1 MGTMEQQIPIL
12 LTATIDPQ
20 GMQGATFSVEER
32 AAMYVDA
39 LQFYIKTLVDG
50 PQPRIVFAENSHS
63 LAVVQRQVDSPMV
76 EWVDASGDEYDQ
88 SRGKGYNE
96 TWLIRKAIAK
106 SDTIQKAGCFFKVTG
121 RLKVLNINAL
131 LQEVAKAC
139 PAAQFRADCKDHNVY
154 RWLHLPINGHVGE
167 CRYWFATTAFFTDYM
182 WKYQPLMHDYEPAA
196 EGDRPLFL
204 AEDAMLAVCRESRG
218 RTGCKD
224 RFRCQARISGKGGHA
239 LGKGMSFFYSTDND
253 SFALR
258 FKCFLRQLLRWLL
271 PFWRC

>member
-1 MGTMEQQIPIL
+1 MGTMEHQIPIL

-39 LQFYIKTLVDG
+39 LQFYIKTLG
-50 PQPRIVFAENSHS
+50 NNQRPRIVFAENSHS
-63 LAVVQRQVDSPMV
+63 LAVAQRQVDSPMV

-96 TWLIRKAIAK
+96 TWLIRKAIEK

-154 RWLHLPINGHVGE
+154 RWLPLPVNGHVGE
-167 CRYWFATTAFFTDYM
+167 
-182 WKYQPLMHDYEPAA
+182 
-196 EGDRPLFL
+196 
-204 AEDAMLAVCRESRG
+204 
-218 RTGCKD
+218 
-224 RFRCQARISGKGGHA
+224 
-239 LGKGMSFFYSTDND
+239 
-253 SFALR
+253 
-258 FKCFLRQLLRWLL
+258 
-271 PFWRC
+271 